1 MPESWKIRL
10 LRWKFNWYP
19 AYRRSGA
26 RIIYL
31 AEDLMEAR
39 VQLPLN
45 RATRNV
51 HGAIYGGSMYAAVD
65 PIQAVMLASHL
76 GPDYLVWTK
85 AARIEFRRQGRS
97 GLLAHARLHRS
108 ELEEIRAAL
117 VREAKVD
124 RDFQITFV
132 DASGH
137 TVAHFILTIH
147 IRRRQAHEA
156 PMHKVVYQ

>member
-26 RIIYL
+26 RIVHL
-31 AEDLMEAR
+31 SEDLLEAR
-39 VQLPLN
+39 VRLPLN

-65 PIQAVMLASHL
+65 PVQAVMLATHL
-76 GPDYLVWTK
+76 GPDFLVWTK

-97 GLLAHARLHRS
+97 DLFAHARIHQHD
-108 ELEEIRAAL
+108 LEELRAAL
-117 VREAKVD
+117 AREAKVD
-124 RDFQITFV
+124 RDFQISFA
-132 DASGH
+132 DAEGH
-137 TVAHFILTIH
+137 TVAHFILTLH

-156 PMHKVVYQ
+156 PMHTVVYR